1 MKHYFLTISIFTIVG
16 FISCQ
21 TKTELSNS
29 DDKSITQ
36 LTKEV
41 NTPFLDSI
49 WNKIIHQNGC
59 LTGGQYHKDGKF
71 GNEGNIMDRSEKW
84 KKFYQ
89 LPKDSLTYFL
99 LSKFDITD
107 STSIHTCP
115 FFNATEGELAVY
127 ALQRIHGKNWYEF
140 EEFKQFEIRNNN
152 PPEPPIGNDH
162 NFQNWLNK
170 EILQVP
176 SERKKL
182 QDYFLNEL

>member
-1 MKHYFLTISIFTIVG
+1 MLSCHKQSISKTDPNE
-16 FISCQ
+16 FIEKTNSQ
-21 TKTELSNS
+21 GHSTK
-29 DDKSITQ
+29 I
-36 LTKEV
+36 
-41 NTPFLDSI
+41 DSL
-49 WNKIIHQNGC
+49 WNILIHQNGC
-59 LTGGQYHKDGKF
+59 LTGGQYHKDGRF
-71 GNEGNIMDRSEKW
+71 GNEGSIMERSVKW
-84 KKFYQ
+84 KNFYK

-99 LSKFDITD
+99 LSKFDKTD

-127 ALQRIHGKNWYEF
+127 VLQRIHGKNWFEF
-140 EEFKQFEIRNNN
+140 PEFQEYEIRNNN
-152 PPEPPIGNDH
+152 PPELPIGNDF